1 MQIKSKEGMGFMKK
15 SIALFLSFIF
25 ILLFAAGCGNTE
37 GQDASADSQE
47 KLTVYAS
54 FYPMYDFASKIGG
67 DKANVEVLV
76 PAGVEPHDWEPSTTD
91 ITKLETADIFVYNGA
106 GMEHWTAD
114 VLASL
119 QNKDLLSVETSAGL
133 TLLEGHHD
141 HEGEEEGT
149 HEEEEAHEEEES
161 YDPHVWLDPMNAK
174 AQMAAIK
181 DAFIKADPENSA
193 YYEANYET
201 YATEFDALDN
211 EFREGLSGYSNRDI
225 IVAHEA
231 FGYLCKAYDLNQI
244 GIEGLSADSEP
255 DPARMAEIID
265 FAKEKNITTIFFE
278 ELVSPKVA
286 ETIADA
292 VGAKTAVLSPIEGP
306 SDEQTANGDDYFT
319 IMRQNLAALQTAL
332 DTQAGN

>member
-1 MQIKSKEGMGFMKK
+1 
-15 SIALFLSFIF
+15 
-25 ILLFAAGCGNTE
+25 
-37 GQDASADSQE
+37 
-47 KLTVYAS
+47 
-54 FYPMYDFASKIGG
+54 
-67 DKANVEVLV
+67 
-76 PAGVEPHDWEPSTTD
+76 
-91 ITKLETADIFVYNGA
+91 
-106 GMEHWTAD
+106 MEHWTAD